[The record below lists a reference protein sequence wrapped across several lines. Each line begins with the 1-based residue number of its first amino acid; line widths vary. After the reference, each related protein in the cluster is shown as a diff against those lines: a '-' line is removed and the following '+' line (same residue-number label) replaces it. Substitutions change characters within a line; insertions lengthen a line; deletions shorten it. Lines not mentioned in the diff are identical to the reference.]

1 MKNNLMK
8 SYFNMISRLDFFGG
22 SVATIFLIKLAARK
36 FLSKEKHESR
46 VVFERWPRQML
57 R

>member
-22 SVATIFLIKLAARK
+22 SVATIF
-36 FLSKEKHESR
+36 FD
-46 VVFERWPRQML
+46 
-57 R
+57 